1 MQELKIQRRFEALE
15 NRSPLFWTVVGI
27 MSIGFLGALD
37 YLTGNEFTFSLF
49 YLAPILLV
57 TWKAN
62 LRAGQFLSVL
72 SALTLLVVQL
82 AAGLNYSHPI
92 FYFLNTLVRA
102 VIYLILTNLVDKLK
116 KAQEREQSA
125 ARTDFVTGMANRR
138 YFYEL
143 LETEIE
149 RIRRYPHPITVVY
162 MDMDNFKQVNDLF
175 GHKMGDEVLRFIACE
190 LKSRLRKTD
199 IIARLG
205 GDEFALLLPSALLPE
220 AKVVISKVRTNLA
233 EEMRQRN
240 WPVTFS
246 MGAVVCISPPHSVE
260 QIIDMADGLMYEVKN
275 STKNNVRFTTWDG
288 KNFRHNGT

>member
-1 MQELKIQRRFEALE
+1 LKIQKLFSALE

-27 MSIGFLGALD
+27 VSIGLLGILD

-57 TWKAN
+57 TWAAN
-62 LRAGQFLSVL
+62 LKTGQILSLL
-72 SALTLLVVQL
+72 SALTLIGVQI
-82 AAGLNYSHPI
+82 AAGLEYSHPV

-102 VIYLILTNLVDKLK
+102 AIYVILTDLVDKLK
-116 KAQEREQSA
+116 KTQKKEQLA
-125 ARTDFVTGMANRR
+125 ARTDFVTGVANRR
-138 YFYEL
+138 YFHEL

-175 GHKMGDEVLRFIACE
+175 GHKMGDEVLRCIASE
-190 LKSRLRKTD
+190 LKSKLRKTD

-205 GDEFALLLPSALLPE
+205 GDEFALLLPSARLPE
-220 AKVVISKVRTNLA
+220 AEVVISKVRINLT

-246 MGAVVCISPPHSVE
+246 MGVVVCIAPPHSAE
-260 QIIDMADGLMYEVKN
+260 QIIDMADELMYEVKN

-288 KNFRHNGT
+288 KNFRQNGT

>member
-1 MQELKIQRRFEALE
+1 MKIQKLFSALE

-27 MSIGFLGALD
+27 VSIGLLGILD

-57 TWKAN
+57 TWAAN
-62 LRAGQFLSVL
+62 LKTGQFLSLL
-72 SALTLLVVQL
+72 SALTLIGVQI
-82 AAGLNYSHPI
+82 AAGLEYSHPV

-102 VIYLILTNLVDKLK
+102 AIYVILTDLVDKLK
-116 KAQEREQSA
+116 KTQKKEQLA
-125 ARTDFVTGMANRR
+125 ARTDFVTGVANRR
-138 YFYEL
+138 YFHEL

-175 GHKMGDEVLRFIACE
+175 GHKMGDEVLRCIASE
-190 LKSRLRKTD
+190 LKSKLRKTD

-205 GDEFALLLPSALLPE
+205 GDEFALLLPSARLPE
-220 AKVVISKVRTNLA
+220 AEVVISKVRINLT

-246 MGAVVCISPPHSVE
+246 MGAVVCIAPPHSAE
-260 QIIDMADGLMYEVKN
+260 QIIDMADELMYEVKN

-288 KNFRHNGT
+288 KNFRQNGV